1 MRLAITAAVA
11 SSLLA
16 LVAAQAGDLP
26 KCAQECAGPAI
37 PADCGI
43 DPECIC
49 KAKSFIDA
57 ITCCVATKCDKDE
70 QEKAI
75 SIAKITCAAVGVTD
89 LPDAAVCDSA
99 SSSASAAP
107 SSPSSKPTGS
117 TAGPTA
123 SSEPTKSGAETT
135 PTGSPTGS
143 GTGAPPPAGTETPA
157 AGNRVGVATGMGV
170 GVGLVMGVLG
180 VM

>member
-16 LVAAQAGDLP
+16 LVAAQAGNLP

-37 PADCGI
+37 PANCGLN
-43 DPECIC
+43 PECIC
-49 KAKSFIDA
+49 KAKSFIEA
-57 ITCCVATKCDKDE
+57 ITCCVATKCTKDE

-75 SIAKITCAAVGVTD
+75 KIAKVTCAAVGVTD

-99 SSSASAAP
+99 SSSTPEPTGTTAGPAAP
-107 SSPSSKPTGS
+107 S
-117 TAGPTA
+117 
-123 SSEPTKSGAETT
+123 EPTEPGADTT
-135 PTGSPTGS
+135 PTGSPTDS
-143 GTGAPPPAGTETPA
+143 PTESVTGAPPPAGTETPA

-170 GVGLVMGVLG
+170 
-180 VM
+180 